1 MKILLYKKIF
11 FPLAFIGIISCK
23 AQQNPLPLN
32 TWMENIPQ
40 GAYVKDLNNELSP
53 YVGTYKATY
62 QGNEITLFITKEENR
77 VTKRAG
83 KQFYRDALVI
93 KYNVKNSSGQ
103 TLQETQNINNPDIYI
118 YSYKTR
124 VVSQQS
130 TIIFIYSGTNCG
142 VGWGDIYLKKI
153 NNTQISW
160 TYNAESTL
168 ITEQN
173 CPGNPDKT
181 VYLPQTKDLIFT
193 KQ

>member
-11 FPLAFIGIISCK
+11 FSFVLIGIISCK

-62 QGNEITLFITKEENR
+62 QGNEITLFITKEENKLEEL
-77 VTKRAG
+77 TN
-83 KQFYRDALVI
+83 
-93 KYNVKNSSGQ
+93 KYYYNDVLNVKYKIKNSSGQ
-103 TLQETQNINNPDIYI
+103 ILQETQNGTTPNNII
-118 YSYKTR
+118 TSTR
-124 VVSQQS
+124 TKPS
-130 TIIFIYSGTNCG
+130 TGQIILYYEGTNCG

>member
-1 MKILLYKKIF
+1 MRDIILC
-11 FPLAFIGIISCK
+11 IGLFVVLSCK
-23 AQQNPLPLN
+23 TQQNPLPLN

-40 GAYVKDLNNELSP
+40 GAYVKDLNNELPP

-62 QGNEITLFITKEENR
+62 LGNEITLFITKEENKLEEL
-77 VTKRAG
+77 TN
-83 KQFYRDALVI
+83 
-93 KYNVKNSSGQ
+93 KYYYNDVLNVKYKIKNSSGQ
-103 TLQETQNINNPDIYI
+103 ILQETQNGTTPNNTIT
-118 YSYKTR
+118 STR
-124 VVSQQS
+124 TKPS
-130 TIIFIYSGTNCG
+130 TGQIILYYEGTNCG

>member
-1 MKILLYKKIF
+1 MRNIILC
-11 FPLAFIGIISCK
+11 IGVFVVLSCK
-23 AQQNPLPLN
+23 AQQNSLPLN

-53 YVGTYKATY
+53 YIGTYKAAY

-77 VTKRAG
+77 TTKRAG

-93 KYNVKNSSGQ
+93 KYIVKNSSGQ
-103 TLQETQNINNPDIYI
+103 ILQETQNINNPDTYI
-118 YSYKTR
+118 YSYKTK
-124 VVSQQS
+124 VVSQES
-130 TIIFIYSGTNCG
+130 IIMFIYSGTNCG

-160 TYNAESTL
+160 TYNAESTMT
-168 ITEQN
+168 TEQN